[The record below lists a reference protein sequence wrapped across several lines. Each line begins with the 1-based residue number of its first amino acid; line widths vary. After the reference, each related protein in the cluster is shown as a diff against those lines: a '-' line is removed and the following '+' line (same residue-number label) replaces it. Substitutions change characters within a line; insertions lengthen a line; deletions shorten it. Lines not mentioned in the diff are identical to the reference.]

1 MSIAL
6 SHASIGTLL
15 ELVPLE
21 LVSLEL
27 VFSPLGISARGAGFG
42 TVGGVLEWSV
52 HHPKMQMTSGKGLG
66 LRCFFL
72 DCCFC
77 SSAMMS
83 STGRSAGHEG
93 VADCA
98 NIPAVTTTTATAHR
112 ICTQL

>member
-15 ELVPLE
+15 ELVP
-21 LVSLEL
+21 LEL

-93 VADCA
+93 GGADCA

-112 ICTQL
+112 ICTQLL